1 MAYTQKLYFLVGPSG
16 VGKDSVLR
24 KLKTRRYSD
33 TQPLVAHRYITR
45 PLRIEDENHI
55 ELAEFDF
62 RRRSDSGL
70 FLFEWTSHG
79 YHYAIGREIKKWL
92 KSGNS
97 VIVNGSRQYLSEA
110 RQRYKDLV
118 PVWMHVSEDVL
129 RERLLERGRETEEQ
143 IETRLLRNREL
154 AHLKPKDGV
163 YIDNDQTVEDTI
175 GQLLSLMELSNI

>member
-24 KLKTRRYSD
+24 RLKTHYYSD

-45 PLRIEDENHI
+45 PVRHQDENHV
-55 ELAEFDF
+55 ELTDFDF
-62 RRRSDSGL
+62 QRRSESGL

-79 YHYAIGREIKKWL
+79 YHYGIGREIKKWL

-97 VIVNGSRQYLSEA
+97 VIVNGSRQYLPQA
-110 RQRYKDLV
+110 RERYKDLV
-118 PVWMHVSEDVL
+118 PVWMHVAEDIL
-129 RERLLERGRETEEQ
+129 RQRLLERGREGEEE
-143 IETRLLRNREL
+143 IETRLQRNREL
-154 AHLKPKDGV
+154 AYLKPKDGV
-163 YIDNDQTVEDTI
+163 YIDNNQTIEDTI

>member
-24 KLKTRRYSD
+24 RLKTHFYSD

-45 PLRIEDENHI
+45 PSRQQDENHI
-55 ELAEFDF
+55 ELSEFDF
-62 RRRSDSGL
+62 QRRSESGL
-70 FLFEWTSHG
+70 FLFEWNSHG
-79 YHYAIGREIKKWL
+79 YRYAVGREIKKWL

-97 VIVNGSRQYLSEA
+97 VIVNGSREYLAQA
-110 RQRYKDLV
+110 RQCYKDLI

-129 RERLLERGRETEEQ
+129 RERLLQRGRESTEE
-143 IETRLLRNREL
+143 IETRLKRNREL
-154 AHLKPKDGV
+154 ATLKPKDGV
-163 YIDNDQTVEDTI
+163 YIDNNQTVEDTI